1 MAEAT
6 FQTSTWV
13 RPHIQAMPAYT
24 PILPYEV
31 LAERLGRP
39 AGELVKLDA
48 NENPYGP
55 LPEVLEALS
64 ALPYAHIYP
73 DPESRQLRAAL
84 AEWHDLPVDN
94 LLAGA
99 GADELIDLLLRTLV
113 DPGQAVIDLPP
124 TFGMYA
130 FDGALN
136 GARLVRV
143 PRRDDFSPDLEAIEA
158 AVRREQPRLVFIA
171 SPNNPDGSCLEPAA
185 LERLLDLPVMVVL
198 DEAYIEFAA
207 PGASR
212 IKEVPQRDNLVVLRT
227 FSKWAGL
234 AGLRVGYG
242 AFPGWLMPALW
253 KVKQPYNVSVAA
265 SAAACR
271 SIAGRERLA
280 ATCRQIVAER
290 ERLIAGLNAIP
301 GLQVFPSQA
310 NFVLVRVLNCPA
322 REVKEQ
328 LAQAGILVRYFD
340 RPGLDDCLRITAG
353 RPGDTDR
360 LLDCLQV
367 CLQVCL
373 KEEAA

>member
-1 MAEAT
+1 MAEAS
-6 FQTSTWV
+6 FQTTTWV

-84 AEWHDLPVDN
+84 AEWHGLPAEN

-143 PRRDDFSPDLEAIEA
+143 PRRSDFSPDLQAIEA
-158 AVRREQPRLVFIA
+158 AVRHEQPRLLFIA

-207 PGASR
+207 PGTSR
-212 IKEVPQRDNLVVLRT
+212 ICEVPQRDNLVVLRT

-234 AGLRVGYG
+234 AGLRAGYG

-290 ERLIAGLNAIP
+290 QRLIAGLSAIP

-310 NFVLVRVLNCPA
+310 NFVLVRVLSRPA
-322 REVKEQ
+322 RIVKEQ

-353 RPGDTDR
+353 RPGDTER

-367 CLQVCL
+367 CME
-373 KEEAA
+373 EEAA